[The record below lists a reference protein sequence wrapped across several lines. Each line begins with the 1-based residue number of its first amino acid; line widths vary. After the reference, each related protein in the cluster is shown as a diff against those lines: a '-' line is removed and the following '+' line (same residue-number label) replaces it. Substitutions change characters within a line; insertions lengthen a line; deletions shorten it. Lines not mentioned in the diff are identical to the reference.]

1 MKNLADHLS
10 LIAITLWVGGLW
22 AIGYMVAPM
31 LFSALADRSLAGMLA
46 GKMFT
51 LIAYVGMACGTYLLL
66 FRLVNSGIAALQ
78 QKVFWLVLIML
89 LLTIAG
95 HFGIQPILSSLKA
108 EAMPREVMESAFRN
122 RFATWHGVSSIVYL
136 VESILGLL
144 LVVQQRGGSR

>member
-1 MKNLADHLS
+1 MKNLADNLAI
-10 LIAITLWVGGLW
+10 IAVTLWVGGLW
-22 AIGYMVAPM
+22 AIGYMVAPT
-31 LFSALADRSLAGMLA
+31 LFSALADRTMAGMLA

-51 LIAYVGMACGTYLLL
+51 LVAYVGMACGTYLIL

-95 HFGIQPILSSLKA
+95 HFGIQPILSSLKTA
-108 EAMPREVMESAFRN
+108 AMPREVMESAFRN
-122 RFATWHGVSSIVYL
+122 RFATWHGISSIIYL

-144 LVVQQRGGSR
+144 LVLQQRSGSR